1 MTIKIWLVLALT
13 LSVSLNIIL
22 YIFSREQARRLMIVS
37 ENINDLLAMLVNY
50 KDHLKKVYNLEAF
63 YGDETLSFLMDHT
76 RSLSELL
83 GEQYGDV
90 IAITDQVEY
99 ETKEEQEIE
108 EEEDESE
115 RENVFYQGSRRRD
128 P

>member
-1 MTIKIWLVLALT
+1 MTIEIWLVLALT

-37 ENINDLLAMLVNY
+37 ENINDLLVMLVNY

-99 ETKEEQEIE
+99 EIKEEQEIE
-108 EEEDESE
+108 KEEDESE
-115 RENVFYQGSRRRD
+115 RENVFYQGSRRSD